1 MTTATNLDLVN
12 IQKFILPITKA
23 YVIKVYDCDTITVA
37 FKFENSIDMN
47 TYKVSVRFNG
57 IDSPEIKSKNSDE
70 KKCAIKARD
79 YLTELLLNKEI
90 ELKDVSYDKYGRIL
104 ADVYLDGQHI
114 NQKILDDRMAIK
126 YEGGTKVKNFDWVE
140 YMNHSS

>member
-1 MTTATNLDLVN
+1 MTTTNNLDFKN

-23 YVIKVYDCDTITVA
+23 YVISVYDCDTITVA
-37 FKFENSIDMN
+37 FKFDNLTDNN
-47 TYKVSVRFNG
+47 TYKVSVRLNG

-79 YLTELLLNKEI
+79 YLTQLLLNKEI

-104 ADVYLDGQHI
+104 AEVYLDEQHI
-114 NQKILDDRMAIK
+114 NKKILDDKMAVK
-126 YEGGTKVKNFDWVE
+126 YDGGTKVKNFNWIE
-140 YMNHSS
+140 YMIKE

>member
-1 MTTATNLDLVN
+1 MTTINNLDLKN

-23 YVIKVYDCDTITVA
+23 YVISVYDCDTITVA
-37 FKFENSIDMN
+37 FKFDNLTDNN
-47 TYKVSVRFNG
+47 TYKVSVRLNG

-79 YLTELLLNKEI
+79 YLTQLLLNKEI

-104 ADVYLDGQHI
+104 AEVYLDEQHI
-114 NQKILDDRMAIK
+114 NQKILDDKMAVR
-126 YEGGTKVKNFDWVE
+126 YDGGTKVKNFNWIE
-140 YMNHSS
+140 YMIKE